1 MIGRAKTYNQFIN
14 EAYIDQEG
22 ELRDLDL
29 SDIPVME
36 EMSNLV
42 HYLEDSGA
50 RAVTIETDE
59 DIVKIRFEY
68 ALRKFIIEIDIEQSI
83 TTLSG
88 TVSWEAK
95 PMVILQLESNSFFD
109 LLAAKGLGK
118 IIDSRL

>member
-1 MIGRAKTYNQFIN
+1 VIGRAKTYRQFIN

-36 EMSNLV
+36 EMSNLIN
-42 HYLEDSGA
+42 YLEDSGA

>member
-1 MIGRAKTYNQFIN
+1 MIGRAKTYRQFIN

>member
-1 MIGRAKTYNQFIN
+1 MIGRAKTYRQFIN

-36 EMSNLV
+36 EMSNLIN
-42 HYLEDSGA
+42 YLEDSGA

>member
-1 MIGRAKTYNQFIN
+1 MIGRAKTYGQFIN

-50 RAVTIETDE
+50 RAVTVETDE
-59 DIVKIRFEY
+59 DIVTVRFDY
-68 ALRKFIIEIDIEQSI
+68 ALRKFTIEVDLEQDI
-83 TTLSG
+83 TTLS
-88 TVSWEAK
+88 EARREAE
-95 PMVILQLESNSFFD
+95 PLVILQLESNSFFD

>member
-1 MIGRAKTYNQFIN
+1 MIGKAKTYRQFIN

-36 EMSNLV
+36 EMSNLMN
-42 HYLEDSGA
+42 YLEDSGA

-59 DIVKIRFEY
+59 DIVKVRFEY
-68 ALRKFIIEIDIEQSI
+68 ALRKFIIEVDIEQSI

>member
-1 MIGRAKTYNQFIN
+1 MKDLVKGFNEFVN

-36 EMSNLV
+36 EMGNLM

-50 RAVTIETDE
+50 RAVTVETDE
-59 DIVKIRFEY
+59 DIVTVRFDY
-68 ALRKFIIEIDIEQSI
+68 ALRRFTIEVDLEQDI
-83 TTLSG
+83 TTLS
-88 TVSWEAK
+88 EARREAE
-95 PMVILQLESNSFFD
+95 PLVILQLESNSFFD

>member
-1 MIGRAKTYNQFIN
+1 MIGRAKTYSQFIN

-50 RAVTIETDE
+50 RAVTVETDE
-59 DIVKIRFEY
+59 DIVTVRFDY
-68 ALRKFIIEIDIEQSI
+68 ALCKFTIEVDLEQDI
-83 TTLSG
+83 TTLS
-88 TVSWEAK
+88 EARREAE
-95 PMVILQLESNSFFD
+95 PLVILQLESNSFFD

>member
-1 MIGRAKTYNQFIN
+1 MKDQVKGFNEFIN

-42 HYLEDSGA
+42 HYLEDNGA
-50 RAVTIETDE
+50 RAVTVETDE
-59 DIVKIRFEY
+59 DIVTVRFDY
-68 ALRKFIIEIDIEQSI
+68 ALRKFTIEVDLEQDI
-83 TTLSG
+83 TTLS
-88 TVSWEAK
+88 EARREAE
-95 PMVILQLESNSFFD
+95 PLVILQLESNSFFD